1 MTSTTGTCA
10 RFTYWSE
17 PAGPH
22 DDDSPTVVI
31 DLEGTGPDEH
41 IFKLIRDHGRF
52 YESDLLQ
59 HLAHHGPRG
68 GVYVDVGANIG
79 NHSVFFGR
87 FLAAQVIAIEP
98 NLHLLPLLERNLR
111 VNAVS
116 DWTTLAVAIGARSG
130 AGRLRPRPGYARNS
144 GAQEVVPADAL
155 PTGAVVEID
164 TLDHVLE
171 KLGAEAV
178 ADVSLVKL
186 DIEGM
191 ELDALHGAVDLLEH
205 QRPDVVVEA
214 AGEAQHVSVG
224 SFLSEY
230 GYRQVAR
237 FCSTPTYH
245 FSSPTRSFPRGSR
258 PTVTKEYS

>member
-10 RFTYWSE
+10 RFTYWGE

-22 DDDSPTVVI
+22 DDNSPTVVI
-31 DLEGTGPDEH
+31 DLEGTGPEEH
-41 IFKLIRDHGRF
+41 IFKLIRAHGRF
-52 YESDLLQ
+52 YESDLLE
-59 HLAHHGPRG
+59 HLVHQGPHGG
-68 GVYVDVGANIG
+68 AYVDVGANIG

-87 FLAAQVIAIEP
+87 FLADRVIAIEP
-98 NLHLLPLLERNLR
+98 NLDLLPILERNLR
-111 VNAVS
+111 VNAVPN
-116 DWTTLAVAIGARSG
+116 WTTLAVAIGARSG
-130 AGRLRPRPGYARNS
+130 AGRLRPRAGYVGNS
-144 GAQEVVPADAL
+144 GAQEVVPEDSP

-171 KLGAEAV
+171 KLGAEA
-178 ADVSLVKL
+178 AAEVSLVKL

-205 QRPDVVVEA
+205 HRPDVVVEA
-214 AGEAQHVSVG
+214 AGDADRVSVG
-224 SFLSEY
+224 AFLSEY

-245 FSSPTRSFPRGSR
+245 FSSPSRSSPRGSR
-258 PTVTKEYS
+258 PAVNKENT